1 MSAPRSGL
9 SLGRLL
15 SFGLPL
21 ALFVALAFMLARG
34 LQHGHSEEVPS
45 PLVGRALPAFALPQL
60 AAGEAPRFSPAQLK
74 GQVWVLNVWASWCT
88 SCKEE
93 HPVLMGLSREAHVPL
108 IGFNYQDQ
116 PELGRAWLARQ
127 GDPYRLTVTDPDGR
141 AGLDLGV
148 VGVPETFVID
158 KQGRVR
164 HKLSGPIT
172 PEVWRTTLQPL
183 IQELQGA

>member
-1 MSAPRSGL
+1 MNR
-9 SLGRLL
+9 
-15 SFGLPL
+15 FILPL
-21 ALFVALAFMLARG
+21 GLFAILVAFLAVG
-34 LQHGHSEEVPS
+34 LTLNPREVPS
-45 PLVGRALPAFALPQL
+45 PLVNKPVPPFKL
-60 AAGEAPRFSPAQLK
+60 AQLEQPSLEFSHK
-74 GQVWVLNVWASWCT
+74 DMLGQVWLLNVWASWCT

-93 HPVLMGLSREAHVPL
+93 HPVLMGLSREAQVPL

-116 PELGRAWLARQ
+116 AEAGRAWLAQQ

-172 PEVWRTTLQPL
+172 PEVWRNTLQPL

>member
-1 MSAPRSGL
+1 MSSPRTRL

-15 SFGLPL
+15 GVVLPL
-21 ALFVALAFMLARG
+21 ALFAALAFMLARG

-45 PLVGRALPAFALPQL
+45 PLLGRTVPAFALPQL
-60 AAGEAPRFSPAQLK
+60 AADEAPRFAPAQLK
-74 GQVWVLNVWASWCT
+74 GQVWLLNVWASWCT

-93 HPVLMGLSREAHVPL
+93 HPVLMGLSRETQVPL

-116 PELGRAWLARQ
+116 PELGRAWLARK

-172 PEVWRTTLQPL
+172 QEVWRNTLQPL